1 MVEIKIKNEGKIY
14 TPVITDKVTWTTE
27 RTGSA
32 GKLTFTV
39 HKDNVINF
47 QEGNP
52 VSMTVDGKE
61 MFYGFVFEKKRTKE
75 PTISVTAYD
84 QLRYLKNKD
93 YFIMEKSYKASD
105 LIKQISADFRLNL
118 GTVSDTGY
126 TLPPKNCDGT
136 LFDIFQDSLDETM
149 TNAKKIFVLYDD
161 FGKLTLKDIETMKL
175 TDMEIITDSRLENI
189 DYTTSIDSDTYNRIK
204 LVYEDKDSGT
214 AKVYQAQSG
223 DSMNKWGV
231 LQYCEKAQNET
242 GLKSKADALLSLY
255 NHKTRKLTLKG
266 VTGDLRVRAGTSV
279 PVLLNLGDIVTR
291 QFFMCEKV
299 THTFTENYNTMDLSL
314 RGGDFIV

>member
-14 TPVITDKVTWTTE
+14 TPVLTDKVTWTTE
-27 RTGSA
+27 RTGTA

-61 MFYGFVFEKKRTKE
+61 MFYGFVFEKKRTKK

-136 LFDIFQDSLDETM
+136 LFDIFQGSLDETM
-149 TNAKKIFVLYDD
+149 TNTKKIFVLYDD

-189 DYTTSIDSDTYNRIK
+189 DYTTSIDGDTYNRIK

-223 DSMNKWGV
+223 DSMNKWGI

-242 GLKSKADALLSLY
+242 GLKAKADALLSLY

-291 QFFMCEKV
+291 QFFICEKV